1 MTASAFSSRRESSAQ
16 QGFSMMEV
24 LAVVAILITVT
35 AFALPNI
42 MQAVYGFKLR
52 TSTGDLAGL
61 MQQAR
66 ILAAKN
72 NATYIIRYTTIGGKP
87 AAYIDG
93 VVGGGPNGSYD
104 NGEPMIYFTSSI
116 TPAPGAPSGS
126 GGQPAAYVLV
136 GDSGTGTPYD
146 NATTLAF
153 TPRGLPCAYDSSTT
167 PATCATPA
175 ANYFGYY
182 LTQTRPVGPAGWGAV
197 IVTKSG
203 RSKVV
208 TWNGTSWN

>member
-1 MTASAFSSRRESSAQ
+1 MISSAFSSRRESSAQ
-16 QGFSMMEV
+16 QGFTLMEV
-24 LAVVAILITVT
+24 LAVAAIFITVT

-52 TSTGDLAGL
+52 SSAGDLAGL
-61 MQQAR
+61 MQRAR

-72 NATYIIRYTTIGGKP
+72 NATYVIRYTSGN
-87 AAYIDG
+87 AAVYIDG
-93 VVGGGPNGSYD
+93 GNGSVPNGRYD
-104 NGEPMIYFTSSI
+104 TGEPIIYFPSSV
-116 TPAPGAPSGS
+116 TPAAGAPSGGS
-126 GGQPAAYVLV
+126 GQPSAYALP

-153 TPRGLPCAYDSSTT
+153 TPRGLPCAYDGSTT
-167 PATCATPA
+167 PPTCVTPA
-175 ANYFGYY
+175 TNYFGYY
-182 LTQTRPVGPAGWGAV
+182 LTQSRTVGSTGCGAV

>member
-1 MTASAFSSRRESSAQ
+1 MIASAFSSRREISAQ
-16 QGFSMMEV
+16 QGFSLMEI
-24 LAVVAILITVT
+24 LAVAAILITLT

-52 TSTGDLAGL
+52 TSAGDLSGL
-61 MQQAR
+61 MQRAR

-72 NATYIIRYTTIGGKP
+72 NATYVIRYTTISGNAAVYVDGGN
-87 AAYIDG
+87 G
-93 VVGGGPNGSYD
+93 SVPNGSYD
-104 NGEPMIYFTSSI
+104 TGEPVIYFPSSL
-116 TPAPGAPSGS
+116 TPAAGAPSGGS
-126 GGQPAAYVLV
+126 GQPAAYVLV
-136 GDSGTGTPYD
+136 GDTGTGTPYD
-146 NATTLAF
+146 NATILAF
-153 TPRGLPCAYDSSTT
+153 TPRGLPCAYDNSTT
-167 PATCATPA
+167 PPTCVTPA

-182 LTQTRPVGPAGWGAV
+182 LTQSRSVGSTGWGAV

>member
-1 MTASAFSSRRESSAQ
+1 MTSSAFSSRRESSAQ
-16 QGFSMMEV
+16 QGFSLIE
-24 LAVVAILITVT
+24 LLSVVAILITVI

-42 MQAVYGFKLR
+42 MQALYGFKLR
-52 TSTGDLAGL
+52 TSASDLAGL

-72 NATYIIRYTTIGGKP
+72 NATYVIRYTTISGKQ
-87 AAYIDG
+87 AVYIDG
-93 VVGGGPNGSYD
+93 VVGASPNGSYD
-104 NGEPMIYFTSSI
+104 NGEPIIYFTSSV
-116 TPAPGAPSGS
+116 TPAAGAPSGS
-126 GGQPAAYVLV
+126 GGQPAAYVLA
-136 GDSGTGTPYD
+136 GDTGTGTAYD

-153 TPRGLPCAYDSSTT
+153 TPRGLPCAYDASTI

-197 IVTKSG
+197 VVTKSG